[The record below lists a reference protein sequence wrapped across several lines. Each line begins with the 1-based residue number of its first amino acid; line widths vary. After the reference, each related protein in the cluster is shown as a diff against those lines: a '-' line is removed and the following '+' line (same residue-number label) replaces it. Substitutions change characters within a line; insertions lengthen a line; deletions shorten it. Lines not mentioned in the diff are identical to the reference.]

1 MSVLSALPRRALLST
16 AARTSPLLVRAIT
29 LDAIL
34 HGSPEAKRE
43 GEVAVQQ
50 HSRLVG
56 RGKYVHEILVHRVK
70 PSQVDEYRQQ
80 IEKYLTGI
88 ASDPQFHVKLSGS
101 WEKVVGEQDAFVH
114 ILEYENYAGHDHSTK
129 LIRESPLHT
138 HFKRS
143 VLPHVLTRTSQICQE
158 FAFLPTSPPETKGGI
173 YEMRSYQLRPG
184 TLLEWEAT
192 WRRGLDARKHF
203 VKPVGAW
210 FSQVGRLHQVHHIW
224 QYADLNA
231 RKEARENA
239 WQIEGW
245 NNTVTATAKLATT
258 MDSEILIPLPFSPLK

>member
-1 MSVLSALPRRALLST
+1 MSILSSLPRRISVRA
-16 AARTSPLLVRAIT
+16 PLLARSLT
-29 LDAIL
+29 LDSIL

-56 RGKYVHEILVHRVK
+56 RGKYVHELLTHRVK
-70 PSQVDEYRQQ
+70 PEAVDEYRKQ
-80 IEKYLTGI
+80 IETYLTGI
-88 ASDPQFHVKLSGS
+88 IANAEFHVKLSGS
-101 WEKVVGEQDAFVH
+101 WEKIVGEQDTFVH
-114 ILEYENYAGHDHSTK
+114 ILEYENYAGHDQSTK
-129 LIRESPLHT
+129 LIRGSPLHK
-138 HFKRS
+138 HFKAH
-143 VLPHVLTRTSQICQE
+143 VLPLVQSRTSQICQE
-158 FAFLPTSPPETKGGI
+158 FAFLPTSPPTTKGGI
-173 YEMRSYQLRPG
+173 YELRSYQLRPG
-184 TLLEWEAT
+184 TLLEWEST

-231 RKEARENA
+231 RKEAREQA
-239 WQIEGW
+239 WQIQGW
-245 NNTVTATAKLATT
+245 NNTVTQTAKLATA